1 MKEKL
6 FRFAAL
12 STIYIRYA
20 ENAARATARV
30 VARPPRRRPPDMV
43 PGARINKIDL
53 FIYAARGVGARLAP
67 QIECRGRI
75 GICINVRGGR
85 GRRRRLRRQTDGRT
99 AADER
104 RGLTWNDCWCTW
116 WYMAYDDGA
125 APTPARDMLVTRRRV
140 VGGRFIAAA
149 DDELPVRPAR
159 SSSRQDNRGADRR
172 AQRGR
177 VGSGREGREARSRRL
192 PPSPSTSLAGS
203 RAPPHWQTRPS
214 IRPLERRRRRCRRR
228 RRRAAAHK
236 LISYLRRC

>member
-20 ENAARATARV
+20 QNAARATERV

-53 FIYAARGVGARLAP
+53 FIYVARGDGARLAP

-149 DDELPVRPAR
+149 DDELLARPAR
-159 SSSRQDNRGADRR
+159 SSSRQDNRGADRP
-172 AQRGR
+172 AGA
-177 VGSGREGREARSRRL
+177 ARSSWQRPGGAGGTVPP
-192 PPSPSTSLAGS
+192 PPSLPFHIS
-203 RAPPHWQTRPS
+203 RRQQG
-214 IRPLERRRRRCRRR
+214 
-228 RRRAAAHK
+228 AAA
-236 LISYLRRC
+236 LAD

>member
-99 AADER
+99 DGGGRATGTHLERLLVHLVVHGVRR
-104 RGLTWNDCWCTW
+104 RG
-116 WYMAYDDGA
+116 
-125 APTPARDMLVTRRRV
+125 
-140 VGGRFIAAA
+140 
-149 DDELPVRPAR
+149 R
-159 SSSRQDNRGADRR
+159 SD
-172 AQRGR
+172 
-177 VGSGREGREARSRRL
+177 
-192 PPSPSTSLAGS
+192 AGS
-203 RAPPHWQTRPS
+203 RHAGDAAT
-214 IRPLERRRRRCRRR
+214 R
-228 RRRAAAHK
+228 RRRAFYSGRRRRVAGAAGAVVESARQPRCRPAGAARSSWQRPGGAGGTVPPPPSLPFH
-236 LISYLRRC
+236 ISRRQQGAAALAD